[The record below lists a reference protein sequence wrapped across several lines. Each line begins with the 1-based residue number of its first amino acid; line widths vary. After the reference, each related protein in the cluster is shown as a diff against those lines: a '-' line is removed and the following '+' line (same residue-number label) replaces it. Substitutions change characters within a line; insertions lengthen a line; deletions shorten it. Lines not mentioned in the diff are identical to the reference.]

1 MARHLLC
8 ALSLPLAWGYTQILV
23 DQLTQPMLVTAMP
36 QQCNTSI
43 ICAMVLCK
51 GLWLVTHHW
60 A

>member
-8 ALSLPLAWGYTQILV
+8 TLSLLLAWGYTQILV
-23 DQLTQPMLVTAMP
+23 DQLTQPVLATAAP

-43 ICAMVLCK
+43 VCTMVLCE